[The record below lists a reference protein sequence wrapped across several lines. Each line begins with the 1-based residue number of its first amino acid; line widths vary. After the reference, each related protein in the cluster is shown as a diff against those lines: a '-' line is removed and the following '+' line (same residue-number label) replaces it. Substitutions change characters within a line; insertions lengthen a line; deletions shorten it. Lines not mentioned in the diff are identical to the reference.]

1 MTELTVHIESNA
13 GSRPAT
19 FSVTTL
25 VIAGWTGRNKE
36 AMEHHIAELEALGVK
51 RPPQTPM
58 FYRVSASRL
67 SLADEIECMGGA
79 SSGEVEFVLM
89 SASDGLY
96 VGVGS
101 DHTDREAE
109 TMGVTLSKQLCDKPV
124 GGTVW
129 PYDEVKDHW
138 DQLIVRSRA
147 VIDGERVLYQEGPVA
162 GMLSAE
168 TLMAGYN
175 GSGRL
180 EPGTAMFGG
189 TLAAIGGIRP
199 ASRFECELWDPVLNR
214 RLSCAYDVKSLP
226 DLG

>member
-1 MTELTVHIESNA
+1 MTELTVHIESRD
-13 GSRPAT
+13 GSRQET
-19 FSVTTL
+19 FSITDL

-58 FYRVSASRL
+58 FYRVSTSRL
-67 SLADEIECMGGA
+67 SMADEIECLGGA
-79 SSGEVEFVLM
+79 SSGEVEFVLI
-89 SASDGLY
+89 SARGGLY

-109 TMGVTLSKQLCDKPV
+109 TAGVTLSKQMCDKPV

-129 PYDEVKDHW
+129 PYDEVEGHW
-138 DQLIVRSRA
+138 DQLVVRSHA

-168 TLMAGYN
+168 TLMTGY
-175 GSGRL
+175 SETGRL
-180 EPGTAMFGG
+180 APGTAMFGG
-189 TLAAIGGIRP
+189 TLSAIGGIRP
-199 ASRFECELWDPVLNR
+199 ATLFECELWDPVLNR
-214 RLSCAYDVKSLP
+214 GLSCAYGVKSLP

>member
-1 MTELTVHIESNA
+1 MTELTVHIESQD
-13 GSRPAT
+13 GSRTET
-19 FSVTTL
+19 FSITNL

-67 SLADEIECMGGA
+67 SLAGEIECIGGA

-89 SASDGLY
+89 ATLDGLY

-109 TMGVTLSKQLCDKPV
+109 TTGVTLSKQMCDKPV

-129 PYDEVKDHW
+129 PYDEVKGHW
-138 DQLIVRSRA
+138 DQLVVRSHA

-162 GMLSAE
+162 GMLAAE
-168 TLMAGYN
+168 TLMAGY
-175 GSGRL
+175 SETGRL
-180 EPGTAMFGG
+180 APGTAMFGG
-189 TLAAIGGIRP
+189 THPAIGGIRP
-199 ASRFECELWDPVLNR
+199 ATRFECELWDPVLNR
-214 RLSCAYDVKSLP
+214 GLSCAYDVKSLP

>member
-1 MTELTVHIESNA
+1 MTELTVLIESRA
-13 GSRPAT
+13 GIRPLSLRVAN
-19 FSVTTL
+19 L
-25 VIAGWTGRNKE
+25 VIAGWTGRNRE

-67 SLADEIECMGGA
+67 SVADEIQCLGGA
-79 SSGEVEFVLM
+79 SSGEVEFVLF
-89 SASDGLY
+89 STPGGLY

-109 TMGVTLSKQLCDKPV
+109 TAGVSLSKQMCDKPV

-138 DQLIVRSRA
+138 DQLIVRSHA

-168 TLMAGYN
+168 TLMAGY
-175 GSGRL
+175 SETGRL

-189 TLAAIGGIRP
+189 THPAIGGIRP
-199 ASRFECELWDPVLNR
+199 ATRFECELWDPVLNR
-214 RLSCAYDVKSLP
+214 GLSCAYDVRSLP